1 MEAGWRSGTLNTAG
15 HAAALGRPLGAVPG
29 PISSAASA
37 GCHRL
42 LREFDAICVTSARE
56 VRELWDDRAPT
67 EQQAARADPEQI
79 RLTDAMSSRTARDAD
94 DLARRSGLSAERV
107 RSLLGLLALEGSV
120 EQGPDGWKRTS

>member
-1 MEAGWRSGTLNTAG
+1 M
-15 HAAALGRPLGAVPG
+15 
-29 PISSAASA
+29 
-37 GCHRL
+37 
-42 LREFDAICVTSARE
+42 TSARE
-56 VRELWDDRAPT
+56 VRELWDDRTPT